1 LKKTGKA
8 TVCVLFI
15 FILTIFSWLV
25 GIISSSMM
33 LIGLFFIMILGGVGN
48 LVISSHENNERKKQ
62 IVQERNEATRK
73 MQIEAQETARKMQIE
88 AQERGQIDREKKLA
102 TISNYEIAGKY
113 EEAARLCDELEMW
126 EKAGELRR
134 KAKTSYTISTS
145 FSMGKD
151 GAISVNC
158 PVCGSSKIVESKTN
172 LVKCLHCGNDY
183 IIPKKVIDMM

>member
-1 LKKTGKA
+1 M
-8 TVCVLFI
+8 V
-15 FILTIFSWLV
+15 
-25 GIISSSMM
+25 
-33 LIGLFFIMILGGVGN
+33 IGLFFIMILGGVGN
-48 LVISSHENNERKKQ
+48 LVISNHENNERKKQ
-62 IVQERNEATRK
+62 IAQERNEA
-73 MQIEAQETARKMQIE
+73 ARKMQIE
-88 AQERGQIDREKKLA
+88 AQGRGQIDREKKLA

-158 PVCGSSKIVESKTN
+158 PVCGSSRIVESKSN